1 MPRDSVAHT
10 FKIAV
15 LLCVLC
21 SVLVSGA
28 AVSLREPQR
37 VNKERARKSNI
48 LAAAGLADEA
58 RRLGVET
65 AYARRITERLI
76 DLETGQ
82 YAMDQEVGDYDQR
95 RAARDPEQSDIV
107 AAEDDLARIRRR
119 ERYSLAYLVKD
130 DDGRTAQ
137 IVLPVRG
144 YGLWSTLWGFVA
156 LDARAIGLGPADI
169 TVSGLNFYEH
179 SETPG
184 LGGEVDNPRWQDKW
198 RQDKR
203 VYDDQWNVRLR
214 VMKGEVAFNDPQ
226 AAYKVDGLSG
236 ATLTANGVTNMIA
249 YWFGEQGFR
258 PFLQN
263 AYQRPEMLAAEGGGN
278 G

>member
-1 MPRDSVAHT
+1 MRRDSVAQT
-10 FKIAV
+10 FQVAM
-15 LLCVLC
+15 LLCVVC

-37 VNKERARKSNI
+37 ANKERARKANI

-58 RRLGVET
+58 RRSGVET
-65 AYARRITERLI
+65 VYDRRIIERLV

-82 YAMDQEVGDYDQR
+82 YATDRDPAAFDQR
-95 RAARDPEQSDIV
+95 RAARDPKQSDAV
-107 AAEDDLARIRRR
+107 AAEDDLARVRRR
-119 ERYSLAYLVKD
+119 ERLSLAYLVQG
-130 DDGRTAQ
+130 DDGHTTQ
-137 IVLPVRG
+137 IVLPIRG

-156 LDARAIGLGPADI
+156 LDAQAIGQGPTEI
-169 TVSGLNFYEH
+169 TVSGLNYYEH

-198 RQDKR
+198 REDKR

-214 VMKGEVAFNDPQ
+214 VMKGEVASDDAQ

-249 YWFGEQGFR
+249 YWFGEHGFR

>member
-1 MPRDSVAHT
+1 MRRDSVAQT

-15 LLCVLC
+15 LLCVVC

-37 VNKERARKSNI
+37 ANKERARKANI

-58 RRLGVET
+58 RQSGVEAVYT
-65 AYARRITERLI
+65 RRITERLI
-76 DLETGQ
+76 DLEAGQ
-82 YAMDQEVGDYDQR
+82 YVSDQDPAAFDQR
-95 RAARDPEQSDIV
+95 RAARDPQRSDPV
-107 AAEDDLARIRRR
+107 AEEDDVARVRRR
-119 ERYSLAYLVKD
+119 ERHSLAFLVKG
-130 DDGRTAQ
+130 DDGRTDQ
-137 IVLPVRG
+137 IVLPIRG

-156 LDARAIGLGPADI
+156 LDAQAIAEGPADI

-203 VYDDQWNVRLR
+203 IYDDQWNVLLR
-214 VMKGEVAFNDPQ
+214 VIKGEVPPADEQ
-226 AAYKVDGLSG
+226 ADYKVDGLSG
-236 ATLTANGVTNMIA
+236 ATLTSNGVTNMIA
-249 YWFGEQGFR
+249 YWFGEHGFR
-258 PFLQN
+258 PFLKHASQ
-263 AYQRPEMLAAEGGGN
+263 QPEMLAAEGGGN

>member
-10 FKIAV
+10 FKVAV

-48 LAAAGLADEA
+48 LAAAGLANEA
-58 RRLGVET
+58 QRLGVET
-65 AYARRITERLI
+65 AFARRITERLV
-76 DLETGQ
+76 DLETGR
-82 YAMDQEVGDYDQR
+82 YATDQDVAAYDQQ
-95 RAARDPEQSDIV
+95 RAVRDPDQSDIV

-119 ERYSLAYLVKD
+119 ERYSLVYLVKD
-130 DDGRTAQ
+130 DDGQTAQ

-144 YGLWSTLWGFVA
+144 YGLWSTLWGFIA
-156 LDARAIGLGPADI
+156 LDARAISLGPADI
-169 TVSGLNFYEH
+169 AVSGLNFYAH

-198 RQDKR
+198 REDKR

-214 VMKGEVAFNDPQ
+214 VMKGEVATNDPQ

-236 ATLTANGVTNMIA
+236 ATLTSNGVTNMIA

-263 AYQRPEMLAAEGGGN
+263 VYRQPEMLAAEGGGN